1 MKSMLLFGLA
11 IFVSSQL
18 LQVNLADDFVPRRQA
33 KVPGPALSP
42 EEALKKFTVP
52 DGFRVELV
60 AAEPDIMNPVAMAF
74 DDRGRIYVTESFEY
88 PRREPGP
95 GRDRIKILEDT
106 DNDGR
111 MDKVTVFAE
120 GLNIPSGIAVG
131 HGGVWVANAPDLLFI
146 EDTNGDDVS
155 DKQTVIVSGFGRD
168 DVHEVPSGLTW
179 GPDGCLYGLNGVFNP
194 SRIVQDGKAWD
205 FTCAMWRVDPKT
217 RKFDLFCEGTSNPW
231 GIAFDSEG
239 SAFISACVID
249 HLWHLSETGYYHR
262 QGGPYPS
269 HTWKAESIV
278 KHKHQMAAYCGIE
291 YVDSPVYP
299 SSFNDKLYMGN
310 IHGTCINSDRVERSG
325 ATYKGFPEPDFM
337 TADDVW
343 FMPVC
348 QKMGPDG
355 CLYVLDW
362 YDRYHCYQ
370 DANADPKGVDRG
382 HGRLYR
388 VTYGD
393 KPKPPMMDISKL
405 SNDLLLQELRSSN
418 IYHRQRAQLEIAERN
433 VATTD
438 KAFAEKLAAM
448 SMDMA
453 IPSKY
458 RMHAAWSLSGSGPVA
473 EPALMSWLNSEDP
486 LLRAWGVRTIGRMQQ
501 TVAVVPQNKVSDKAI
516 DTALALASD
525 SDPRVRIEVAVAT
538 AKIDP
543 KRVTSTMLNV
553 LDHSVEDAILPRVVW
568 QNWYPRLK
576 EDQLQVLAAFEKAS
590 LARDSLL
597 LTLAPRIADVWMSS
611 VKPTMESA
619 EDQKSLK
626 AVLRLAALVRE
637 KSSDDAAATIGSI
650 IAKTQN
656 NELRG
661 DIFSTIISTWF
672 QGNEFSEGSQ
682 LKLASGFVDSVAG
695 AAKDSSNWGRN
706 IQQLKMAIGDSEA
719 ITQAEAIILDPTK
732 PTELRKSLLKTVAQ
746 KSPDTVSK
754 SLLLLLNQLEKKNS
768 VNTGLRDTIL
778 DLGISKAR
786 DQDTVLLIERLP
798 KLDPGIQATIAERM
812 SQRSTTALPLL
823 NEILAGRFRK
833 ELVGPNQVRSLAEN
847 TSPAITDAVQKI
859 WGTVNTK
866 GSGQR
871 QKVVREYGNFLKWDA
886 RGDAK
891 KGLIVYDR
899 ICGQCHVMHGRGYE
913 VGPNITSNGR
923 GSFEQLVV
931 SVFDP
936 SLVIGEAYKSMTVLT
951 TDGLVLTGLL
961 VEKTDQKVVLKLQ
974 GNKLETISTE
984 DIEEIKQ
991 NEKSLMPE
999 GIEEQMT
1006 RQEMA
1011 DLFALL
1017 SLEGPHDAAP
1027 NTTIS
1032 GTPDA
1037 LHKNK

>member
-1 MKSMLLFGLA
+1 MKSVFVFGLA
-11 IFVSSQL
+11 IVVFMQFV
-18 LQVNLADDFVPRRQA
+18 QVNFAEDFVPRRQA

-42 EEALKKFTVP
+42 AEAIKKFTVP

-88 PRREPGP
+88 PRREAGP

-106 DNDGR
+106 NNDGI

-146 EDTNGDDVS
+146 EDTDGDDVS
-155 DKQTVIVSGFGRD
+155 DKQTVIVTGFGRD

-194 SRIVQDGKAWD
+194 SRIIQDGKVWD
-205 FTCAMWRVDPKT
+205 FTCAIWRVDPKT

-239 SAFISACVID
+239 SAFVSACVID

-262 QGGPYPS
+262 QGGPYPT

-299 SSFNDKLYMGN
+299 SSYNDKLYMGN
-310 IHGTCINSDRVERSG
+310 IHGTCINSDRVVRKG
-325 ATYKGFPEPDFM
+325 ATYEGFPEPDFM

-348 QKMGPDG
+348 EKMGPDG

-382 HGRLYR
+382 LGRLYR

-393 KPKPPMMDISKL
+393 KPKPPIVDISKL
-405 SNDLLLQELRSSN
+405 SNDLLLQELRSPN
-418 IYHRQRAQLEIAERN
+418 IYHRQRAQLEIAERS

-438 KAFAEKLAAM
+438 IAFAEKLASM
-448 SMDMA
+448 SIDMSIA
-453 IPSKY
+453 SKF

-473 EPALMSWLNSEDP
+473 ESTLNSWLTSKDP

-501 TVAVVPQNKVSDKAI
+501 TLAVAPENKVADRTI
-516 DTALALASD
+516 DTAISLASD
-525 SDPRVRIEVAVAT
+525 SDPRVRIEVAIAA

-543 KRVTSTMLNV
+543 SRVTATMISI
-553 LDHSVEDAILPRVVW
+553 LDHSVEDAILSRVVW

-576 EDQLQVLAAFEKAS
+576 EDQSQVLAAFERAS
-590 LARDSLL
+590 LTKDALL
-597 LTLAPRIADVWMSS
+597 FSLAPRIAGVWLSS
-611 VKPTMESA
+611 VKPTIETS
-619 EDQKSLK
+619 EDQKLIK
-626 AVLRLAALVRE
+626 AVLQLAALVRE
-637 KSSDDAAATIGSI
+637 KSPDEAAATIDSI
-650 IAKTQN
+650 IVKAQN

-661 DIFSTIISTWF
+661 DIFSTTINTWF
-672 QGNEFSEGSQ
+672 QGKNFSADSQ
-682 LKLASGFVDSVAG
+682 AKLATGFVASITG
-695 AAKDSSNWGRN
+695 AAQDSSSWGQS

-719 ITQAEAIILDPTK
+719 IAHAEAIILDPTK
-732 PTELRKSLLKTVAQ
+732 PAAMRKSLLKTVAQ
-746 KSPDTVSK
+746 KSPDTISK
-754 SLLLLLNQLEKKNS
+754 SLLHLLNQLEKKNA
-768 VNTGLRDTIL
+768 VDTGLRDTIL
-778 DLGISKAR
+778 DLGISRAR
-786 DQDTVLLIERLP
+786 DHDTVLLIEKLP
-798 KLDPGIQATIAERM
+798 TLDPGIQATIAERM
-812 SQRSTTALPLL
+812 SQRGATALPLL

-833 ELVGPNQVRSLAEN
+833 ELVGPNQVRSLAGN
-847 TSPAITDAVQKI
+847 TLPAVTDAVRKI

-891 KGLIVYDR
+891 KGLVVYDR

-923 GSFEQLVV
+923 GSFEQLIV

-936 SLVIGEAYKSMTVLT
+936 SLVIGEAYKSITVLT
-951 TDGLVLTGLL
+951 TDGLVMTGLL
-961 VEKTDQKVVLKLQ
+961 VEKTDQRVVLKLQ
-974 GNKLETISTE
+974 GNKLETISIE
-984 DIEEIKQ
+984 DIDEIKQ

-1017 SLEGPHDAAP
+1017 SLEGPHDAAQ